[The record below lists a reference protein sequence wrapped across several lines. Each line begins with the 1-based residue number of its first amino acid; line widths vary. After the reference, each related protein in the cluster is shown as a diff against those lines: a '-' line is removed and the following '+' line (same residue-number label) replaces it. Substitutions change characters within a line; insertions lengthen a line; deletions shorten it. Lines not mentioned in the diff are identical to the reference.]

1 MSTSSKHLQLTK
13 EPIAKAEMLIRKP
26 PSEVFEAFIN
36 PAITT
41 KFWFTKS
48 SGRLETGKRV
58 TWEWEMYRFSVQV
71 EVKTIEQNKRI
82 VVQWPYH
89 GTQTTIEWIFTA
101 YGNDATYVSVTNAG
115 FGGNGDKV
123 VADALESTGG
133 FTWVLA
139 GLKAYLEHGVL
150 LNLIADAYPSKAR
163 LRVS

>member
-1 MSTSSKHLQLTK
+1 MSTRSKNLRLTK

-26 PSEVFEAFIN
+26 PSEVIEAFIN

-58 TWEWEMYRFSVQV
+58 TWEWEMYGFSIQV
-71 EVKTIEQNKRI
+71 AVKTIEQNKRI
-82 VVQWPYH
+82 VVEWPYND
-89 GTQTTIEWIFTA
+89 TQTTIEWIFTPC
-101 YGNDATYVSVTNAG
+101 GNDATYVSVTNSG

-123 VADALESTGG
+123 VADALESKGG

-150 LNLIADAYPSKAR
+150 LNLIADAYPSQAR